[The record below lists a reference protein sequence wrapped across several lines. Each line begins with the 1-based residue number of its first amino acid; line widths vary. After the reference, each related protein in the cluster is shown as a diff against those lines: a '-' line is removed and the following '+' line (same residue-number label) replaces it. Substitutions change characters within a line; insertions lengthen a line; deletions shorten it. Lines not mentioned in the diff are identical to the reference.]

1 MKLPKQDTPVFK
13 LTLPVSQQEVSFRP
27 FLVKEQKHL
36 FLAREGK
43 DSKEIFNAI
52 TGLLS
57 SVTEEKVDGADL
69 PMADLEYLFLQIRC
83 KSVGETTKV
92 VLDCNAEDCEETH
105 IEDIDL
111 STVSVN
117 TKNLPDNKIQI
128 SDELM
133 IELKYP
139 TTKLISDV
147 AELDESEAVKPIL
160 RDCMVRIFDEEEI
173 YELKDFPDR
182 EIDNFIENMTIQQF
196 EKVMTFFNA
205 VPALQ
210 KRVEWECKKCENEN
224 LFILQGLQNFF

>member
-1 MKLPKQDTPVFK
+1 MKLPKQETPVFK
-13 LTLPVSQQEVSFRP
+13 VMLPVSQQEVSFRP

-43 DSKEIFNAI
+43 DSKEIFDAI
-52 TGLLS
+52 QGLLS
-57 SVTEEKVDGADL
+57 SVTEEKVNSADL
-69 PMADLEYLFLQIRC
+69 AMADLEYLFLQIRC

-92 VLDCNAEDCEETH
+92 VLECNAEDCKETH
-105 IEDIDL
+105 IEEIDL

-117 TKNLPDNKIQI
+117 TSQLPDNKIQI

-139 TTKLISDV
+139 TTKVISEV
-147 AELDESEAVKPIL
+147 AELSEAEAVKPIL
-160 RDCMVRIFDEEEI
+160 RDCMVRIYDEEEI

-196 EKVMTFFNA
+196 EKVMTFFNS
-205 VPALQ
+205 VPSLQ
-210 KRVEWECKKCENEN
+210 EKVEWKCKKCENEN

>member
-1 MKLPKQDTPVFK
+1 MKLPKQETPVFK
-13 LTLPVSQQEVSFRP
+13 VMLPVSQQEVSFRP

-43 DSKEIFNAI
+43 DSKEIFDAI
-52 TGLLS
+52 QGLLS
-57 SVTEEKVDGADL
+57 SVTEEKVNSADL
-69 PMADLEYLFLQIRC
+69 AMADLEYLFLQIRC

-92 VLDCNAEDCEETH
+92 VLECNAEDCQETH
-105 IEDIDL
+105 IEEIDL

-117 TKNLPDNKIQI
+117 TSQLPDSKIQI

-139 TTKLISDV
+139 TTKVISEV
-147 AELDESEAVKPIL
+147 AELSESEAVKPIL
-160 RDCMVRIFDEEEI
+160 RDCMVRIYDKEEI

-196 EKVMTFFNA
+196 EKVMTFFNS

-210 KRVEWECKKCENEN
+210 EKVEWKCKKCENEN

>member
-1 MKLPKQDTPVFK
+1 MKLPKQETPVFK
-13 LTLPVSQQEVSFRP
+13 VMLPVSQQEVSFRP

-43 DSKEIFNAI
+43 DSKEIFDAI
-52 TGLLS
+52 QGLLS
-57 SVTEEKVDGADL
+57 SVTEEKVNSADL
-69 PMADLEYLFLQIRC
+69 AMPDLEYLFLQIRC

-92 VLDCNAEDCEETH
+92 VLECNAEDCQETH
-105 IEDIDL
+105 IEEIDL

-117 TKNLPDNKIQI
+117 TSQLPDNKIQI

-139 TTKLISDV
+139 TTKLISEV
-147 AELDESEAVKPIL
+147 AELSESEAVKPIL
-160 RDCMVRIFDEEEI
+160 RDCMVRIYDKEEI

-196 EKVMTFFNA
+196 EKVMVFFNS
-205 VPALQ
+205 VPTL
-210 KRVEWECKKCENEN
+210 
-224 LFILQGLQNFF
+224 